1 MKFVKSEDLKVG
13 MRLAKPIYN
22 KNGVLLYDRDTV
34 LTAPGIKSVR
44 NFGLIGIYILEPA
57 EPLPPL
63 SDEDIK
69 FEQLQTIFMFRLR
82 DNLDLIW
89 ARKKMDGL
97 PMFVEEIL
105 RHYGSLNHRVNF
117 NQNLRS
123 SEDFMYKHAISTA
136 ILVAMITSSMAYSH
150 NKQLSMVTAALFFDI
165 GYRYVPKAIIEQG
178 NQLSAGD
185 REVIQQ
191 SLERGLNFLSMYQ
204 NDFDFMPQAVNLCT
218 AYVYSTNPQKAL
230 SVDSDMATMMMI
242 LKIADTFDRMTAMNL
257 GHEPESEISAMRYL
271 YSNGREFHPDIVN
284 KLSECIHIVPQAAS
298 VDLSTGDKGIVLV
311 ENPSDFMHPI
321 ILRLSDNQIYDL
333 RNPIASSE
341 IQVVDIMKTMDNRI
355 VVDEETRK
363 QFVPDERLI
372 ELTEEFR
379 KKLYS

>member
-22 KNGVLLYDRDTV
+22 KNGVLLYDRNTV

-105 RHYGSLNHRVNF
+105 NHYGSLNHRVNF

-123 SEDFMYKHAISTA
+123 PEDFMYKHAISTA
-136 ILVAMITSSMAYSH
+136 ILVAMLTSSMSYSH

-165 GYRYVPKAIIEQG
+165 GYRYVPKSIIEQG

-185 REVIQQ
+185 REIIQQ
-191 SLERGLNFLSMYQ
+191 SLERGLNFLPMYQ
-204 NDFDFMPQAVNLCT
+204 NDFEFMPQAINLCT

-242 LKIADTFDRMTAMNL
+242 LKVADTFDRMTAMNL

-271 YSNGREFHPDIVN
+271 YNHGREFHPDIVN

-311 ENPSDFMHPI
+311 ENPGNFMHPV

-333 RNPIASSE
+333 SDPIASSE

-355 VVDEETRK
+355 AVDEETRK
-363 QFVPDERLI
+363 QFVPDERLT

-379 KKLYS
+379 RKLYS

>member
-230 SVDSDMATMMMI
+230 SVDSDMATMMI

-321 ILRLSDNQIYDL
+321 ILRLNDNQIYDL

>member
-1 MKFVKSEDLKVG
+1 
-13 MRLAKPIYN
+13 
-22 KNGVLLYDRDTV
+22 
-34 LTAPGIKSVR
+34 
-44 NFGLIGIYILEPA
+44 
-57 EPLPPL
+57 
-63 SDEDIK
+63 
-69 FEQLQTIFMFRLR
+69 
-82 DNLDLIW
+82 
-89 ARKKMDGL
+89 
-97 PMFVEEIL
+97 
-105 RHYGSLNHRVNF
+105 
-117 NQNLRS
+117 
-123 SEDFMYKHAISTA
+123 MYKHAISTA

-242 LKIADTFDRMTAMNL
+242 LKIADTFDHMTAMNL

-321 ILRLSDNQIYDL
+321 ILRLNDNQIYDL